1 MTDVYSYPD
10 SSVLKNKLGIRDKER
25 LLIAEIRLAS
35 VRLYQLQ
42 E

>member
-10 SSVLKNKLGIRDKER
+10 SGVLRNKLGIHDKDR
-25 LLIAEIRLAS
+25 LCEAEIRLAS
-35 VRLYQLQ
+35 VRFYQLQ